1 MNWTT
6 FLAMLARDAHVARRR
21 LVQLA
26 LQTLLQP
33 MLFVFIFGRVM
44 TSGGLLSTQYK
55 SLLLPG
61 IMAISMMFAGIW
73 AVAMPLLAE
82 FQFTREIE
90 DRLLAP
96 MDVEWLAIE
105 KIVAGMAQALVAGLV
120 VVPIGYL
127 VMGAGVSLDLGAPL
141 RLGALALMV
150 SALSASVGLTLG
162 SSVSQQGIGLMFS
175 LVLTPMIF
183 FGCAWVFMNLFR
195 GDIVDRSLHYYLLAP
210 VRREILVL
218 GKYIAGLV
226 VSIGVF
232 GLATIACLVIVKV
245 PRIAAGTGSIGLGVD
260 VMLQYLLVTALA
272 CVGYGALFLS
282 IGLLFRN
289 PVLPALMVYGWE
301 LINFLLPPV
310 LKKLSVIHYLQSI
323 SPIHVPEGPF
333 AILADPTPAWIGIPG
348 LLLVTLGLLAFA
360 AWRTNRLEIRYAG
373 E

>member
-1 MNWTT
+1 MSNAIADIATAPSVAVEQRGLWPRQIRAILALEARKS
-6 FLAMLARDAHVARRR
+6 FLGKRALLVYVLAMLPV
-21 LVQLA
+21 
-26 LQTLLQP
+26 
-33 MLFVFIFGRVM
+33 
-44 TSGGLLSTQYK
+44 GLLFA
-55 SLLLPG
+55 
-61 IMAISMMFAGIW
+61 MATFGPTARKLADATGGQMAFAFVYEGLILR
-73 AVAMPLLAE
+73 AV
-82 FQFTREIE
+82 
-90 DRLLAP
+90 
-96 MDVEWLAIE
+96 
-105 KIVAGMAQALVAGLV
+105 
-120 VVPIGYL
+120 
-127 VMGAGVSLDLGAPL
+127 
-141 RLGALALMV
+141 
-150 SALSASVGLTLG
+150 
-162 SSVSQQGIGLMFS
+162 
-175 LVLTPMIF
+175 IF